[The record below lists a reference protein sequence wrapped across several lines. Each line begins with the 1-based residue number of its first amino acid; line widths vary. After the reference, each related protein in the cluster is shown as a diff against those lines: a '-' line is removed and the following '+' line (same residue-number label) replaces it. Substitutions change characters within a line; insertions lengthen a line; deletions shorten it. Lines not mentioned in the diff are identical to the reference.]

1 MRVLDFVIKELR
13 QMRRDRRM
21 IIMVVMM
28 PMLQLVLYG
37 YAVST
42 DIRHLRT
49 VVCDLDGSSQSRDMV
64 RGVIASPEYFDIVGY
79 VQTVKEAQAS
89 LDSGQAQVAIV
100 IPARY
105 SRDITKRQPA
115 TLQVLLDGSDP
126 NAGTIAGS
134 YIGKIVTA
142 QAKTI
147 LLQRIQAAGLG
158 QLANAGVDDRVQ
170 VWYNPTLQSSF
181 ALVPGVVCMI
191 ASNLTIILSALAIVR
206 EREIGTIEQL
216 LVTPIKGWELMIGKL
231 IPYML
236 LGFVNILIVLALAV
250 SLFGVPLRGSIP
262 FLMGISGLFMVGSLG
277 MGLLISTMSRNQM
290 QAGQIAG
297 LIMMPNMMLSGF
309 IFPIANMPAW
319 LQPVTYFLPMRYYLT
334 SVRGIMM
341 KGNGYPELRT
351 EIWLLVV
358 LSVLIFL
365 AAVQRFHKRLD

>member
-1 MRVLDFVIKELR
+1 
-13 QMRRDRRM
+13 MRRDRRM